1 MPKVALLSSVTGD
14 VEHQKL
20 LLAPEECS
28 DPEAEINRILLNLA
42 AEAPHFSWQQASE
55 TLRGAGFTPL
65 EDIVEISR
73 AWDESRCSSA
83 MTFAVVFPSDAGH
96 EHAGKSLKASTWH
109 ASEGGTIT
117 LVDEYGQCLMAD
129 DRLWKEGAEGREQVP
144 LGVIHVPSEQFAS
157 AIQRAAAVRLLT
169 ESGFS
174 VTVSSH
180 DSYRSAPESVT
191 R

>member
-14 VEHQKL
+14 VQHQKL

-28 DPEAEINRILLNLA
+28 DPEAEINRILLGLA

-65 EDIVEISR
+65 EDIVEVSR
-73 AWDESRCSSA
+73 AWDESRCGTA

-96 EHAGKSLKASTWH
+96 EHAGKSVKASTWH

-144 LGVIHVPSEQFAS
+144 LGVVHVPSEQFAS
-157 AIQRAAAVRLLT
+157 ATQHAAAVRLLT

-174 VTVSSH
+174 VATKSH
-180 DSYRSAPESVT
+180 DVSGAATESVT
-191 R
+191 Q